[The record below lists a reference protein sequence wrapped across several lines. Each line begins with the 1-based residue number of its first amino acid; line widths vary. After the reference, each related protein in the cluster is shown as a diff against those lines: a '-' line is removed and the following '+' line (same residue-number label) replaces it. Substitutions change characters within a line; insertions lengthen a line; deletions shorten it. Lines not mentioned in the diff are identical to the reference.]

1 MPSTNSPCMRRRRRG
16 EGAERYA
23 SKKGRRKQGR
33 GDGVAGLPRP
43 EAEKGGVKF
52 TFDLI
57 DRFLHRK
64 KYLAQDFWA
73 Q

>member
-1 MPSTNSPCMRRRRRG
+1 MRVPKGMRARRAVGSR
-16 EGAERYA
+16 EG
-23 SKKGRRKQGR
+23 
-33 GDGVAGLPRP
+33 VTGLPGCRP
-43 EAEKGGVKF
+43 EAKKGGVKF